1 MAHRKSLIAAAFAPI
16 LALSAAPLAAQNE
29 GFQSEAASPQLVT
42 QFDAATVSRLLLDVR
57 ATWETE
63 PSIDGHTNYRA
74 SAEGGLNFTLSPRA
88 CSERIGCLGLMMLAV
103 YTDVRAPNMAALDG
117 FLNQLNDTS
126 PSVKVFRNTQGT
138 VVLQS
143 YINSAGGITY
153 RNAQSELLVF
163 GQDIVSVSQA
173 IARFEQQQ

>member
-16 LALSAAPLAAQNE
+16 LTLSAAPLAAQNE

-57 ATWETE
+57 ATWDTE

-88 CSERIGCLGLMMLAV
+88 CSEQNGCLGLMMLAV

-143 YINSAGGITY
+143 YINSTNNITY
-153 RNAQSELLVF
+153 HNTQSKLLIF
-163 GQDIVSVSQA
+163 NQNIISINQT
-173 IARFEQQQ
+173 ITQFKQQQ